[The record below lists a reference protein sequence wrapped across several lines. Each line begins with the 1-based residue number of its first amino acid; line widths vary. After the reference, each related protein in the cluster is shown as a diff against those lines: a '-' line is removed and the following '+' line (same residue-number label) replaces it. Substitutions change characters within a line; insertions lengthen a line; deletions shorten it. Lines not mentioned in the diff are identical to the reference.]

1 MLDHT
6 VIVTFTAPE
15 HSGKTTLEAAF
26 AKLLAQHGID
36 VKMSFDAQRDAK
48 MAIPMEDLLSAF
60 KEKGINVM
68 VMESNA
74 T

>member
-15 HSGKTTLEAAF
+15 HSGKTTIEAAF
-26 AKLLAQHGID
+26 AKLLADHGVP
-36 VKMSFDAQRDAK
+36 VKMTFDAQREAK
-48 MAIPMEDLLSAF
+48 MAMPMEELLAAF

-68 VMESNA
+68 IMESNA

>member
-15 HSGKTTLEAAF
+15 HSGKTTIEAAF
-26 AKLLAQHGID
+26 AKLLADHGVP

-48 MAIPMEDLLSAF
+48 MAMPMEELLTAF

-68 VMESNA
+68 IMESNA